1 MGSCIRFHQSET
13 AEFKFELRPDRHG
26 HAHPVAEQGAH
37 DSGVGNHGKL
47 RQIERGGKIQG
58 ARLQGRDRFSAG
70 GSEIEHIIRP
80 GVDFAA
86 SDFVPAF
93 PFPCTKINLA
103 QARIDADIG
112 TQRLGQAAG
121 TAQRAGKHGQTNGQ
135 SGPEPL
141 GDRLRIKTIGIEAAI
156 AYARFNQR
164 AWMADQENLHSRPL

>member
-26 HAHPVAEQGAH
+26 HAQPVAEQGAH

-47 RQIERGGKIQG
+47 RQIERGGKIEG

-70 GSEIEHIIRP
+70 RSEIEHIFRP

-86 SDFVPAF
+86 PDFVPAF
-93 PFPCTKINLA
+93 SLPCAEIDLA
-103 QARIDADIG
+103 QALINADIG

-121 TAQRAGKHGQTNGQ
+121 TAQRAGKHGQVSGQ
-135 SGPEPL
+135 SGPESL
-141 GDRLRIKTIGIEAAI
+141 GSKLRLKTIHIEAAI
-156 AYARFNQR
+156 ADARFDKWT
-164 AWMADQENLHSRPL
+164 WMADQENLHSRPQ